1 MGRRASRAAIVAVL
15 VPCLFGF
22 YSAQRTA
29 LAGCTGFPYVSA
41 LAAAPNGSLLAGTR
55 DGHLYRSVIGGLCWV
70 ELTSFPSKVEIGTLL
85 VPPGRPHTIL
95 AGGGWVAS
103 VEPQSRVLYR
113 SDDDGQ
119 TWSSATAGL
128 PHTAILPVDI
138 AASQRGTLVL
148 SFICP
153 QAYQSAQAKGLC
165 PQGLARSVD
174 GGRSWH
180 PVGPTV
186 LENRNVIAMPDG
198 TFLALLELPGK
209 GSRASGSLYRSAD
222 DGQTWQPVVVQSGTE
237 DRNALGDLGGI
248 SAFFAVPWLPAS
260 LLIGTD
266 LRYLTATAYRSQ
278 DGGAH
283 WSVVWNA
290 RKAKVKSAFSEPAVV
305 SFAALPRSH
314 TLLFSDLGGVY
325 RSVDAGSTW
334 TRTTI
339 SPTAD
344 SAHSAQFWTLLG
356 APDGATAYAGAGAGV
371 FRSGDDGKTWIRLL

>member
-1 MGRRASRAAIVAVL
+1 MGRRASLAAIVAVL
-15 VPCLFGF
+15 GCFLLGF
-22 YSAQRTA
+22 CPAQRTA
-29 LAGCTGFPYVSA
+29 LAGCTAFPYVSA
-41 LAAAPNGSLLAGTR
+41 LVTAPNGSLLAGTR
-55 DGHLYRSVIGGLCWV
+55 DGHLYRSVIGGLCWA
-70 ELTSFPSKVEIGTLL
+70 ELTSFPNKVEIGTLL

-95 AGGGWVAS
+95 AGGSWVAS
-103 VEPQSRVLYR
+103 VQSQSRVLYR

-128 PHTAILPVDI
+128 PHTAILPVTI

-180 PVGPTV
+180 PVGPPV

-198 TFLALLELPGK
+198 TFLALLEMPGK
-209 GSRASGSLYRSAD
+209 GSRAPGSLYHSVD
-222 DGQTWQPVVVQSGTE
+222 DGRTWQPVIVQSGTG
-237 DRNALGDLGGI
+237 DRNALDDLGGI
-248 SAFFAVPWLPAS
+248 SAFFAVPWQPTN

-266 LRYLTATAYRSQ
+266 LRYFTATVYRSQ
-278 DGGAH
+278 DGGGH
-283 WSVVWNA
+283 WSVAWSA
-290 RKAKVKSAFSEPAVV
+290 REAKVKSAFSEPAVV
-305 SFAALPRSH
+305 SFAALPRTH

-339 SPTAD
+339 RPTTDTAAP
-344 SAHSAQFWTLLG
+344 SQFWTLLA
-356 APDGATAYAGAGAGV
+356 APDGATAYAGSGAGV
-371 FRSGDDGKTWIRLL
+371 FRSGDDGKTWTRLL